1 MLTLEQQYA
10 LDTLFAEVGRKPAMA
25 VAPPDFLQTWFGL
38 SGAQLRQEVQRLLIH
53 KNRWENHFLDWV
65 EANPLEAAYGFLG
78 SAALAFYYAEKE
90 VNPTV
95 NTYIDAF
102 HYIATCV
109 SVGYADIFAM
119 TQTGKAIAALVMVI
133 GPSIADRSLNRP
145 QLEQADKAAG

>member
-1 MLTLEQQYA
+1 MLTREQQNV
-10 LDTLFAEVGRKPAMA
+10 LDTLFAEVNRKPAT
-25 VAPPDFLQTWFGL
+25 VVTPPDFLQTWFGL
-38 SGAQLRQEVQRLLIH
+38 STVQLRQEVQRLRIH
-53 KNRWENHFLDWV
+53 KSRWEDHFLDWV

-102 HYIATCV
+102 HYIATCA

-119 TQTGKAIAALVMVI
+119 TQTGRAIAALVMVI

-145 QLEQADKAAG
+145 KMDIK